1 MEHNSPQQLNSFEL
15 DPQLDAETGLALI
28 NDVELC
34 DLVRSGSS
42 DAFAELFKRYRHP
55 TLRLARYYSSAV
67 DPDDVVSEVFAQVL
81 SQLQRGSG
89 PDSAVRAYIFTAV
102 RREVWKR
109 ARALKRVVPTDNPAL
124 IDRPVQFEDDGIDM
138 SERDTLASAELGAC
152 VGHVRLVDIADDDV
166 HPLGQQRLAD
176 AEADAARSPGD
187 ECGLAG
193 KVPHARRPYSGPA
206 GAPRCRAPVDP
217 GAGSMRSIQVPGPSG
232 GTPSDAVAIGPAP
245 RRVACCWTADRR

>member
-15 DPQLDAETGLALI
+15 DPQLDAETRFALI
-28 NDVELC
+28 DDVELC

-109 ARALKRVVPTDNPAL
+109 ARAVKRVVPTDNPAL
-124 IDRPVQFEDDGIDM
+124 IDQPVPFADGGIDM
-138 SERDTLASAELGAC
+138 SERDRVRAAFQSLPKRWRSVLWHLEVEGRKPRELAAVLGMKPNGVSALLYRARAGLRKAYESQNPGRGPIDPVTGFNPDANQPSVEAEVPEPSEPRVSKPRGRPNLG
-152 VGHVRLVDIADDDV
+152 RLE
-166 HPLGQQRLAD
+166 D
-176 AEADAARSPGD
+176 A
-187 ECGLAG
+187 
-193 KVPHARRPYSGPA
+193 YS
-206 GAPRCRAPVDP
+206 
-217 GAGSMRSIQVPGPSG
+217 S
-232 GTPSDAVAIGPAP
+232 
-245 RRVACCWTADRR
+245 

>member
-15 DPQLDAETGLALI
+15 DPQLDAETSLALI

-138 SERDTLASAELGAC
+138 SERDRVRAAFQSLPQRWRSVLWYLEVEGRKPRELAAVLGMKPNGVSALLYRARVGLRKAYESQNPGHGPIDPVTGFNPDASQPSVESEVPEPNPKVSNPRGRPHLG
-152 VGHVRLVDIADDDV
+152 RLE
-166 HPLGQQRLAD
+166 D
-176 AEADAARSPGD
+176 A
-187 ECGLAG
+187 
-193 KVPHARRPYSGPA
+193 YS
-206 GAPRCRAPVDP
+206 
-217 GAGSMRSIQVPGPSG
+217 S
-232 GTPSDAVAIGPAP
+232 
-245 RRVACCWTADRR
+245 

>member
-15 DPQLDAETGLALI
+15 DPQLDAETKFALI

-55 TLRLARYYSSAV
+55 SLRLARYYSSAV

-109 ARALKRVVPTDNPAL
+109 ARAVKRVVPTDNPAL
-124 IDRPVQFEDDGIDM
+124 IDRPVPFEDGGIDT
-138 SERDTLASAELGAC
+138 SERDRVRAAFQSLPKRWRSVLWYLEVEGRKPRELAAVLGMKPNGVSALVYRARAGLRKAYESQNPGRGPIDPVTGFDPDASQPSVESEVPEPSEPKVSKPRGRPHLG
-152 VGHVRLVDIADDDV
+152 RLE
-166 HPLGQQRLAD
+166 D
-176 AEADAARSPGD
+176 A
-187 ECGLAG
+187 
-193 KVPHARRPYSGPA
+193 YS
-206 GAPRCRAPVDP
+206 
-217 GAGSMRSIQVPGPSG
+217 S
-232 GTPSDAVAIGPAP
+232 
-245 RRVACCWTADRR
+245 